1 MEAFICKGMNKY
13 FGKYD
18 TCCERSRTI
27 LRLKHSNYIKM
38 QKWLLMVKSKNIKYS
53 NLGLQYNFVFKLS
66 QLYKTRSRS
75 LDKESSSMPHFS
87 RVSKHTVI
95 FDSLKSFE

>member
-1 MEAFICKGMNKY
+1 MQPLDPQQLVMWKLLFVKEMNKY

-18 TCCERSRTI
+18 TRCERSRII

-53 NLGLQYNFVFKLS
+53 HFGLQYINRNITIVYNILS
-66 QLYKTRSRS
+66 
-75 LDKESSSMPHFS
+75 
-87 RVSKHTVI
+87 
-95 FDSLKSFE
+95 